1 MGLSSPTQTHLH
13 GNSHFSVPWCTCTGR
28 DIYNVISILW
38 NIYLTN
44 QWMSKS
50 YNKDPL
56 VSRCMFCCNR
66 RKQSLFEN
74 LFFMQIYDFSSLWDI
89 HAIFFGDSF
98 SKNIYKRVRRCKVL
112 KLDTLNMEVFKIKV
126 KCIFLILLWSF
137 YLSKDWTIWNWF
149 DFFYSVRNRLER
161 CGKPLYY
168 LVKKS
173 SLTL

>member
-1 MGLSSPTQTHLH
+1 MPLQPLQRKCTLYWRLYPSNAVSCLHKMGLSSPTQTHLH

-28 DIYNVISILW
+28 DIYIYSVISILW

-98 SKNIYKRVRRCKVL
+98 SKNR
-112 KLDTLNMEVFKIKV
+112 
-126 KCIFLILLWSF
+126 
-137 YLSKDWTIWNWF
+137 
-149 DFFYSVRNRLER
+149 
-161 CGKPLYY
+161 
-168 LVKKS
+168 
-173 SLTL
+173 

>member
-126 KCIFLILLWSF
+126 SVYFSFCSDLFIYQKTEQFEIGLI
-137 YLSKDWTIWNWF
+137 
-149 DFFYSVRNRLER
+149 FFYPVRNRWEK

-173 SLTL
+173 SLKL

>member
-1 MGLSSPTQTHLH
+1 MPLQPLQRKCTLYWRLYPSNAPLFLVSTRWGCRHPFKLISMVTVI
-13 GNSHFSVPWCTCTGR
+13 SVSLGAHALAE
-28 DIYNVISILW
+28 IYIYIYSVISILW

-98 SKNIYKRVRRCKVL
+98 SKNR
-112 KLDTLNMEVFKIKV
+112 
-126 KCIFLILLWSF
+126 
-137 YLSKDWTIWNWF
+137 
-149 DFFYSVRNRLER
+149 
-161 CGKPLYY
+161 
-168 LVKKS
+168 
-173 SLTL
+173 